1 MQLRKVGYKFS
12 QIGGAFLVHYPH
24 SSSKARREWNK
35 LADEARAAD
44 GGKRLPSETL
54 KEAAHTLDLE
64 KFHRAHIDKLFLVFK
79 KWLNENVDDE
89 SRTPMCANV
98 DNDDYSL
105 WVYQTNA

>member
-1 MQLRKVGYKFS
+1 
-12 QIGGAFLVHYPH
+12 
-24 SSSKARREWNK
+24 
-35 LADEARAAD
+35 
-44 GGKRLPSETL
+44 
-54 KEAAHTLDLE
+54 
-64 KFHRAHIDKLFLVFK
+64 LVFK